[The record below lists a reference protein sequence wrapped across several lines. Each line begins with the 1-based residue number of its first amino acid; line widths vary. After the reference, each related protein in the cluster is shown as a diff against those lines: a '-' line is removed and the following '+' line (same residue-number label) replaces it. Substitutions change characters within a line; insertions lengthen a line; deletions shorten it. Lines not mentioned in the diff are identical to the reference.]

1 MRKLFL
7 ASSMRKLLVNKKLK
21 NELIKFLPKK
31 PKNILVGHIPNAS
44 DPQKDKSYVQE
55 SIRQLESMGMKIRK
69 IDLRKENKKSLK
81 KKLDDCDIIFV
92 NGGNT
97 FYLLEIIRK
106 SGFNKI
112 LPSLLDKGK
121 IYLGA
126 SAGSY
131 VTCPNIGAAS
141 WKHADRN
148 INNLKNLT
156 GLNLVPFIIT
166 AHFEENVRKA
176 VEKGAKKTKLPV
188 VALADKQALVV
199 NGNKYKVVGKGKKH
213 FYNRF
218 KEKL

>member
-1 MRKLFL
+1 
-7 ASSMRKLLVNKKLK
+7 MRKLLANKKLK

-31 PKNILVGHIPNAS
+31 PKNILVGHIPNAA

-55 SIRQLESMGMKIRK
+55 SINQLESMGMKIRK
-69 IDLRKENKKSLK
+69 VDLREENRKSLK
-81 KKLDDCDIIFV
+81 KKLSDCDLIFV

-112 LPSLLDKGK
+112 LPKLLDKGK

-131 VTCPNIGAAS
+131 VACPTIEAAA

-148 INNLKNLT
+148 INNLKDLT
-156 GLNLVPFIIT
+156 GLNFVPFIIT
-166 AHFEENVRKA
+166 AHFEEEVRKA
-176 VEKGAKKTKLPV
+176 TEKGAKKAKFPV
-188 VALADKQALVV
+188 VALTDKQAVIV
-199 NGNKYKVVGKGKKH
+199 KGNKYKVVGKGKRR
-213 FYNRF
+213 FYNGF
-218 KEKL
+218 KESR